1 MNVMER
7 ISYLEK
13 EVRIESQYQLAG
25 TLAIPNGNEKYPAVL
40 LVAGSGEIDRDGTI
54 TKMKLNTNLY
64 KDLAQMITS
73 LDFVTLRYD
82 KRGVGAS
89 GGQYNETG
97 FWDLIEDIEAAYQ
110 YLKAHPNVD
119 PDKIILLGHSEGSML
134 ITAVSARIKANGLIL
149 LAGAN
154 ETLPDALKR
163 QREIAL
169 AELMNQ
175 KGFKGFLFRLFK
187 IDKKAEKQAE
197 NFIAKIMNSTT
208 DTIKYQFTTINAKW
222 HREHFTY
229 NVIEDLKKVA
239 VPILALTGNKDFQA
253 NPERLKTFPNL
264 DYSEV
269 EWKIIN
275 DMDHGLK
282 EYKGEISAIN
292 FKKQYKDSI
301 GMPLHPDLQ
310 ETITQWLQKTV

>member
-1 MNVMER
+1 MER
-7 ISYLEK
+7 KSYLEK
-13 EVRIESQYQLAG
+13 EVRIESKYHLSG
-25 TLAIPNGNEKYPAVL
+25 TMAIPNDNGRYPAVL

-73 LDFVTLRYD
+73 LGFVTLRYD
-82 KRGVGAS
+82 KRGVGGS
-89 GGQYNETG
+89 DGKYNETG
-97 FWDLIEDIEAAYQ
+97 FWDLVDDIEAAYH
-110 YLKAHPNVD
+110 YLKNHPNVD

-134 ITAVSARIKANGLIL
+134 ITAVSARIKANGLVM

-163 QREIAL
+163 QRKIAL

-175 KGFKGFLFRLFK
+175 KGFKGFLFRLLK
-187 IDKKAEKQAE
+187 IDEKAEKQAE

-222 HREHFTY
+222 HREHY
-229 NVIEDLKKVA
+229 NYDVIEDLKKVD
-239 VPILALTGNKDFQA
+239 VPILALTGDKDFQA
-253 NPERLKTFPNL
+253 NPERLKTLSNVFHNKI
-264 DYSEV
+264 EV
-269 EWKIIN
+269 DWKIIK

-301 GMPLHPDLQ
+301 GQPLHPDLQ
-310 ETITQWLQKTV
+310 EIITQWLQKRV